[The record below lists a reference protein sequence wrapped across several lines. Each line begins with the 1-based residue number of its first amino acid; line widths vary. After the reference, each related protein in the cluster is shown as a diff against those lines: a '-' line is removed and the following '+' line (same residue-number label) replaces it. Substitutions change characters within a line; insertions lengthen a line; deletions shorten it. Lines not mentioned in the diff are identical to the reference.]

1 MTEVLDETQVGTN
14 RRSFIKEGI
23 VTAAGATFGAGLLTD
38 ISRAIAKDDG
48 LKNTAIEKNV
58 DDPQAFDHRF
68 AAVNGIRLHYVE
80 EGQGPL
86 VILLHGYPFL

>member
-1 MTEVLDETQVGTN
+1 M
-14 RRSFIKEGI
+14 
-23 VTAAGATFGAGLLTD
+23 
-38 ISRAIAKDDG
+38 
-48 LKNTAIEKNV
+48 NTAIAKNV

-86 VILLHGYPFL
+86 VILLHGYPFLWYSWRHQIKVLAAAG

>member
-1 MTEVLDETQVGTN
+1 M
-14 RRSFIKEGI
+14 
-23 VTAAGATFGAGLLTD
+23 
-38 ISRAIAKDDG
+38 
-48 LKNTAIEKNV
+48 NTAIAKNV

-86 VILLHGYPFL
+86 VILLHAALPVPLVSVAASDQGAGGGRLSRGRPGSARLRTIRLS